1 MKATDLNEVM
11 KYIQKKCT
19 TSAESSRTLDIE
31 RMKIEREALECLTAV
46 VAEVQKRLEKW
57 YYIQIYNNMTQR
69 RQVGFIKTYIH
80 NVSNMQQE
88 PSEFSYFRLK
98 PKEED
103 DEFSPYKF

>member
-46 VAEVQKRLEKW
+46 VAEVQKRLEK
-57 YYIQIYNNMTQR
+57 
-69 RQVGFIKTYIH
+69 
-80 NVSNMQQE
+80 
-88 PSEFSYFRLK
+88 
-98 PKEED
+98 
-103 DEFSPYKF
+103 

>member
-1 MKATDLNEVM
+1 
-11 KYIQKKCT
+11 
-19 TSAESSRTLDIE
+19 
-31 RMKIEREALECLTAV
+31 
-46 VAEVQKRLEKW
+46 
-57 YYIQIYNNMTQR
+57 MTQR